1 MSKQSDKL
9 SKLYADIERH
19 AQRVAAYVVMR
30 GPEHV
35 GTVRVHYP
43 ADGAGR
49 LVVYVA
55 DWTLDRPEHIPF
67 NEFTRWQR
75 GIAGGYGYNKTSA
88 AMSGMVIAG
97 VTTIDD
103 GHDWQ
108 HHFRAGGFTILQAI

>member
-55 DWTLDRPEHIPF
+55 DWTLGRTAHVVGMTWL
-67 NEFTRWQR
+67 FT
-75 GIAGGYGYNKTSA
+75 GVLYGGWRTS
-88 AMSGMVIAG
+88 
-97 VTTIDD
+97 
-103 GHDWQ
+103 W
-108 HHFRAGGFTILQAI
+108 FRKPIQFAKLDA